1 MERSLKMFQA
11 MMINKLKVKMIKKK
25 FKIQKFLMKINLK
38 NKIKKRHKLKNK
50 KKVLR
55 LKRSRTNHISWKTF
69 TS

>member
-38 NKIKKRHKLKNK
+38 NKLKKRHKLKNK

>member
-11 MMINKLKVKMIKKK
+11 MMINKLKIKMIKKK
-25 FKIQKFLMKINLK
+25 FKIQKFLMKINLN